1 MIEDK
6 LIYLINIFEEK
17 YKDLKLKKLF
27 IKQQKK
33 KDILKFGFICP
44 GASKTIKFISKSIKT
59 DSHKKIFDK
68 VKKYT
73 DALFFIEIIALYT
86 EYVDKNIVKY
96 IDNFTNKKYC
106 LLAKSLTKLISYQFE
121 KFPKYISKNLPDD
134 FYHLRHKTLI
144 CRNDKK
150 MVKERISMLK
160 KIYEKHTN
168 ITKLNKNINIC
179 DGKRDGV
186 AGCRT
191 CCRENFGNSNE
202 YSLCVSSCMIH

>member
-6 LIYLINIFEEK
+6 LNYLIKIFAEK
-17 YKDLKLKKLF
+17 YKDLKLKNLF
-27 IKQQKK
+27 VKEQKK

-44 GASKTIKFISKSIKT
+44 GASKTIKYISKSIKT
-59 DSHKKIFDK
+59 EGHKKIFDK
-68 VKKYT
+68 VKRYT

-86 EYVDKNIVKY
+86 EYVNKDIVKY

-106 LLAKSLTKLISYQFE
+106 LLAKSLTKLISKQFE

-144 CRNDKK
+144 CSNDKK
-150 MVKERISMLK
+150 MVKDRIKMLQTIYNK
-160 KIYEKHTN
+160 KYKSIENFNHN
-168 ITKLNKNINIC
+168 VC

-191 CCRENFGNSNE
+191 CCKDKFGTGKD
-202 YSLCVSSCMIH
+202 YDLCVSSCMNY